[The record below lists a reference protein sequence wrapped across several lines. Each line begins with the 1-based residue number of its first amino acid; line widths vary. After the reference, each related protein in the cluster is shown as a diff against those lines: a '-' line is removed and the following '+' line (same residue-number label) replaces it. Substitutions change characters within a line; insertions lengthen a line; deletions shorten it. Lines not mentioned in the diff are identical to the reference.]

1 MRQTVLAFGVA
12 AVLICGAGL
21 ILRAIWEASGRNAMF
36 WPAVFVAAAFLV
48 ALWIRSPRRARSGPR
63 RLLTGP
69 VEEPSLHVRPE
80 LSAADID
87 VLPEPAMNS
96 SYEPEPEP
104 QAGSVAQPSDF
115 AAMDPAAF
123 EVAVGQLCER
133 AGCVDIE
140 VTGGAGDL
148 GADVLGT
155 TPDGRR
161 MVIQCKRY
169 GPANK
174 VGSQDMQRFG
184 GTCFSVHEAQIAAV
198 VTTGEFTAPA
208 QEYAEQCGIVCIDH
222 DALMAWADG
231 TGPAPWE
238 IPCGEATAGNTA
250 GCAEG

>member
-21 ILRAIWEASGRNAMF
+21 SLRAIWEASGRHAMF
-36 WPAVFVAAAFLV
+36 WPAVFVAAALLV
-48 ALWIRSPRRARSGPR
+48 ALWIRSPRRAR
-63 RLLTGP
+63 TGP
-69 VEEPSLHVRPE
+69 VEEPSLPVRPE
-80 LSAADID
+80 FSAADID
-87 VLPEPAMNS
+87 ELPEPAMNS
-96 SYEPEPEP
+96 SYEPE
-104 QAGSVAQPSDF
+104 AGAVAGPSDF

-123 EVAVGQLCER
+123 EVAIGELCER

-148 GADVLGT
+148 GADVLAT
-155 TPDGRR
+155 APDGRR

-231 TGPAPWE
+231 IGPAPWE
-238 IPCGEATAGNTA
+238 IPSGEATAGIRPCSPEA
-250 GCAEG
+250 AAK

>member
-12 AVLICGAGL
+12 AVLICAAGL
-21 ILRAIWEASGRNAMF
+21 LLKAVWEASGRHGMY
-36 WPAVFVAAAFLV
+36 WPSVFAAAV
-48 ALWIRSPRRARSGPR
+48 VWGALWLRSPRRARTASR
-63 RLLTGP
+63 RRRASFA
-69 VEEPSLHVRPE
+69 EEPTLPVGPE
-80 LSAADID
+80 FSTAEVDG
-87 VLPEPAMNS
+87 LPEPM
-96 SYEPEPEP
+96 SYEPEIRSP
-104 QAGSVAQPSDF
+104 QAEPSDF

-123 EVAVGQLCER
+123 EVAVGALCER

-148 GADVLGT
+148 GADVLAT
-155 TPDGRR
+155 APDGRR

-184 GTCFSVHEAQIAAV
+184 GTCFSVHGAQIAAV

-208 QEYAEQCGIVCIDH
+208 REYAEQCGIVCFDH
-222 DALMAWADG
+222 EALTAWADG

-238 IPCGEATAGNTA
+238 APGGEATARSTA